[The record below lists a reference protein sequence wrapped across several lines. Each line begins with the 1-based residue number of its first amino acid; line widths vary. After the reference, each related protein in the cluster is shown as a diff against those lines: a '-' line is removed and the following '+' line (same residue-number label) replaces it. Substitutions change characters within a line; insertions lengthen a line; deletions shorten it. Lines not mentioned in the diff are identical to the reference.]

1 MLHVLF
7 CFLCPSIENYITFL
21 RYIWS
26 EVARW
31 LAWSR
36 LCWASEGLPLPIS
49 SAGPPLSA
57 ASAVRIAPQPER
69 AQGNKKEQD
78 YIKE

>member
-7 CFLCPSIENYITFL
+7 CFSCPSIENYITFL

-36 LCWASEGLPLPIS
+36 LCRASEGPPPAHQFGRS
-49 SAGPPLSA
+49 PLSA
-57 ASAVRIAPQPER
+57 ASVVRIAPQPER